1 MAMGMDLAAT
11 RGCLRGTICPLS
23 LRRYFDVVM
32 TCSRLDSGEELP
44 GLGLEHGDGI
54 LGPREG
60 PHRVQRLE
68 QVHNGE
74 FHLIVLVV
82 PQDVSAPIAVNTPE
96 AGEDLVPQQ
105 SLVRV
110 RVLTRCPAFP

>member
-1 MAMGMDLAAT
+1 MEYTSRT
-11 RGCLRGTICPLS
+11 RAGVPPSHLPLRGN
-23 LRRYFDVVM
+23 FDVIM
-32 TCSRLDSGEELP
+32 ACYRLDSGEELP

-74 FHLIVLVV
+74 LDLTVPVV
-82 PQDVSAPIAVNTPE
+82 PQDVSAQIAVNSPE
-96 AGEDLVPQQ
+96 AREDLVPQQ

-110 RVLTRCPAFP
+110 RVFTLCPALP